1 LVIFIKF
8 FEANQNIFHT
18 RVTLI
23 APTKHNIFIN
33 RFNFQQ
39 IETKKTLDNQLD
51 ISGQIKKQKQSLNQ
65 IFIKIFF
72 ISFSLSF

>member
-1 LVIFIKF
+1 MLITPTK
-8 FEANQNIFHT
+8 QNI
-18 RVTLI
+18 L
-23 APTKHNIFIN
+23 IN

-39 IETKKTLDNQLD
+39 IESKKTLDNQLD
-51 ISGQIKKQKQSLNQ
+51 ISGQIKKQKKSLNQ